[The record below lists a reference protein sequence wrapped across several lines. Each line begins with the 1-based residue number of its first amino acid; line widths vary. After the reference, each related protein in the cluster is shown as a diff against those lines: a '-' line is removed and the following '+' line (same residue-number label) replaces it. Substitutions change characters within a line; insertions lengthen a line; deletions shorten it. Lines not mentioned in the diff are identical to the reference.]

1 MRFIDFLERL
11 LLRRK
16 EESSQPLRIIN
27 NPVGVVVA
35 KTIEPYDI
43 DHMYDDPDK
52 MPGLCPVCH
61 YTIEKI
67 PNLDYHTATTKDIAM
82 TYDGF
87 FIVRDRFKRFC
98 DEQGYENLTFIP
110 LNKSSKHYYFMPND
124 IFPIDV
130 KHTIIEHAGK
140 QCPQCGRYQ
149 WVGTGGHTLFSNCHF
164 GSEED
169 FIMRLNILMGDRTQ
183 KFDTIIVGL
192 KTAEL
197 MKQYDLKGFDY
208 RDVQFLG

>member
-67 PNLDYHTATTKDIAM
+67 PNLDYH
-82 TYDGF
+82 
-87 FIVRDRFKRFC
+87 
-98 DEQGYENLTFIP
+98 
-110 LNKSSKHYYFMPND
+110 
-124 IFPIDV
+124 
-130 KHTIIEHAGK
+130 
-140 QCPQCGRYQ
+140 
-149 WVGTGGHTLFSNCHF
+149 
-164 GSEED
+164 
-169 FIMRLNILMGDRTQ
+169 
-183 KFDTIIVGL
+183 KFYL
-192 KTAEL
+192 
-197 MKQYDLKGFDY
+197 Y
-208 RDVQFLG
+208 

>member
-110 LNKSSKHYYFMPND
+110 LNNSSKHYYFMPND

-130 KHTIIEHAGK
+130 KAYCI
-140 QCPQCGRYQ
+140 
-149 WVGTGGHTLFSNCHF
+149 LFMQYDIF
-164 GSEED
+164 LD
-169 FIMRLNILMGDRTQ
+169 IFLNILFF
-183 KFDTIIVGL
+183 FDIFIINIFNL
-192 KTAEL
+192 
-197 MKQYDLKGFDY
+197 FI
-208 RDVQFLG
+208 FH